1 MQRRS
6 RRCEVRIRSA
16 QDASQAQHD
25 AVRGTVR
32 SVEMTHNREVEFVG
46 RPNAETR
53 KENNNVK
60 ITMIKSFLPAA
71 FAVVFSLAIPAF
83 TAGQANDPV
92 SGLPLAPGM
101 NPSNDPLTI
110 TICGKPAQAN
120 QYSLIFG
127 SDTVP
132 AEIAWYKAH
141 LPGYH
146 MVHAFWDNRS
156 QDTFFSPDG
165 TKGVNITGTP
175 KSDKAFSVMYL
186 TLKTRLT
193 EHQWMVFSPS
203 NPTCK

>member
-1 MQRRS
+1 MKIPMMKPYLL
-6 RRCEVRIRSA
+6 V
-16 QDASQAQHD
+16 
-25 AVRGTVR
+25 AV
-32 SVEMTHNREVEFVG
+32 
-46 RPNAETR
+46 
-53 KENNNVK
+53 
-60 ITMIKSFLPAA
+60 
-71 FAVVFSLAIPAF
+71 AVVLSLTMPTLA
-83 TAGQANDPV
+83 AGTANDPV

-101 NPSNDPLTI
+101 NPTNDPLSI

-141 LPGYH
+141 LPGFH

-186 TLKTRLT
+186 SLKTGLT
-193 EHQWMVFSPS
+193 EHQWTVFSPS

>member
-1 MQRRS
+1 M
-6 RRCEVRIRSA
+6 
-16 QDASQAQHD
+16 
-25 AVRGTVR
+25 
-32 SVEMTHNREVEFVG
+32 
-46 RPNAETR
+46 
-53 KENNNVK
+53 K
-60 ITMIKSFLPAA
+60 ILAMKSFLLAAAALVLSFTMPA
-71 FAVVFSLAIPAF
+71 FA
-83 TAGQANDPV
+83 AGPANDPV

-101 NPSNDPLTI
+101 TPKNDPLSI

-132 AEIAWYKAH
+132 TEIAWYKTH

-186 TLKTRLT
+186 SLKSGLT
-193 EHQWMVFSPS
+193 DHQWMVFSPS

>member
-1 MQRRS
+1 M
-6 RRCEVRIRSA
+6 
-16 QDASQAQHD
+16 
-25 AVRGTVR
+25 
-32 SVEMTHNREVEFVG
+32 
-46 RPNAETR
+46 
-53 KENNNVK
+53 K
-60 ITMIKSFLPAA
+60 IPTMKPYLLAA
-71 FAVVFSLAIPAF
+71 AAVVLSLTMPTLA
-83 TAGQANDPV
+83 AGPANDPV

-101 NPSNDPLTI
+101 TPSNDPLSI

-120 QYSLIFG
+120 QYPLIFG

-175 KSDKAFSVMYL
+175 KSDKAFSVMYIVV
-186 TLKTRLT
+186 KTPLT
-193 EHQWMVFSPS
+193 EHQWMAFSPS
-203 NPTCK
+203 NPSCK

>member
-1 MQRRS
+1 MKTFILKS
-6 RRCEVRIRSA
+6 LLLAAIAAALVF
-16 QDASQAQHD
+16 
-25 AVRGTVR
+25 TV
-32 SVEMTHNREVEFVG
+32 
-46 RPNAETR
+46 
-53 KENNNVK
+53 
-60 ITMIKSFLPAA
+60 PA
-71 FAVVFSLAIPAF
+71 LARDS
-83 TAGQANDPV
+83 ANDPV

-101 NPSNDPLTI
+101 TPSNSPLSI

-132 AEIAWYKAH
+132 ADIAWYKAH

-186 TLKTRLT
+186 VVKTPLT
-193 EHQWMVFSPS
+193 EHQWTAFSPS
-203 NPTCK
+203 NPSCK

>member
-1 MQRRS
+1 MSTRITRS
-6 RRCEVRIRSA
+6 LLLLT
-16 QDASQAQHD
+16 ASVVLVF
-25 AVRGTVR
+25 AV
-32 SVEMTHNREVEFVG
+32 S
-46 RPNAETR
+46 
-53 KENNNVK
+53 
-60 ITMIKSFLPAA
+60 A
-71 FAVVFSLAIPAF
+71 FA
-83 TAGQANDPV
+83 AGSANDPV

-101 NPSNDPLTI
+101 TPSNDPLSI

-120 QYSLIFG
+120 QYALICK
-127 SDTVP
+127 DTV
-132 AEIAWYKAH
+132 ATEIAWYKAH

-175 KSDKAFSVMYL
+175 KSDKVFSVMYL
-186 TLKTRLT
+186 SLKTGLT